1 MSVKEKTIHR
11 LSPSLLRLLPTRTL
25 FAESD
30 SVAAAIG
37 AAIQHRRPVVL
48 EGFVDDQLLELLAPI
63 WSGATFM
70 PSPVDRVG
78 VRSVETPGHAGA
90 ALCLAL
96 ARPEVLRVIGSL
108 LGGPVLT
115 GVAGAIARF
124 AAGAEERLD
133 WHDDLAEPERKL
145 AITINLGTTPY
156 QGGAFELRDL
166 ASGAPPFRHVHATPG
181 EALLF
186 PIGAGLQHRVLP
198 VTGGG
203 PRTVFAGWFLGDAA

>member
-1 MSVKEKTIHR
+1 MKEETIHT
-11 LSPSLLRLLPTRTL
+11 LSHSLLRLLPTRTL

-30 SVAAAIG
+30 EVAARVG
-37 AAIQHRRPVVL
+37 AAIQRRRPVVL
-48 EGFVDDQLLELLAPI
+48 EGFVDDQLLQLLAPI
-63 WSGATFM
+63 WSGASFM

-78 VRSVETPGHAGA
+78 LRSVETPGHAGA

-96 ARPEVLRVIGSL
+96 ARPEVLRIMESAL
-108 LGGPVLT
+108 CGPALT
-115 GVAGAIARF
+115 GVAGAIAQF
-124 AAGAEERLD
+124 AAGAEERLG

-145 AITINLGTTPY
+145 AITINLGTAPY
-156 QGGAFELRDL
+156 QGGAFEFRDL
-166 ASGAPPFRHVHATPG
+166 ASGAPPFRHVHSTPG

-203 PRTVFAGWFLGDAA
+203 PRTVFAGWYLGEAA

>member
-1 MSVKEKTIHR
+1 VKEETIR
-11 LSPSLLRLLPTRTL
+11 TLSHSLLRLLPTRTL

-30 SVAAAIG
+30 SVAAGIG
-37 AAIQHRRPVVL
+37 AAIQHRQPVVL
-48 EGFVDDQLLELLAPI
+48 EGFVDDQLLQLLVPI
-63 WSGATFM
+63 WSGASFI

-78 VRSVETPGHAGA
+78 LRSLETPGNAGA

-108 LGGPVLT
+108 LGGPALT

-124 AAGAEERLD
+124 AAGAEEGLD

-145 AITINLGTTPY
+145 AITINLGTTRY
-156 QGGAFELRDL
+156 QGGAFEFRDL